1 MLSFAGS
8 LSPNSEAFALFVT
21 EKYVYKDRKGILST
35 DATKKVNSF
44 LSVLKEKKKD
54 EDIISFDISGRQ
66 KCFIIRI
73 KSKYESCFPQESG
86 GTFFSYLKNGPG
98 LVLSH
103 MRSRVKW

>member
-44 LSVLKEKKKD
+44 LSV
-54 EDIISFDISGRQ
+54 
-66 KCFIIRI
+66 
-73 KSKYESCFPQESG
+73 
-86 GTFFSYLKNGPG
+86 
-98 LVLSH
+98 
-103 MRSRVKW
+103 